1 MVSYL
6 ELIQRSLFFEQ
17 MNKNQKKM
25 NPTTNMPNITFG
37 HLFQRSLEDIDIKN
51 LLLQNNTAESG
62 FSKPIDEEAKFR
74 ECLAFVLEKE
84 GSKLVRRDGGSGES
98 SKYGIL
104 QSTARAFGYKGNIQ
118 AITRSQAEKIY
129 KKLWEQSG
137 AASLSFPLAV
147 VHFDSY
153 VNNPASSKRFLEKSQ
168 GDVGTYLK
176 LREQRYMR
184 LAAAKPEVYG
194 KYLQGWKNRIKGLET
209 MVAAYI
215 KPNAYVENSD
225 AHAKNV

>member
-1 MVSYL
+1 VVSYL

-17 MNKNQKKM
+17 LNKNQKNM
-25 NPTTNMPNITFG
+25 IPTANAPNLTFG
-37 HLFQRSLEDIDIKN
+37 HFFQRSLEDVDTKN
-51 LLLQNNTAESG
+51 LLLQKNMSEPGLSM
-62 FSKPIDEEAKFR
+62 PVDEETKFR
-74 ECLAFVLEKE
+74 KCLAFVLEKE
-84 GSKLVRRDGGSGES
+84 GNKLVHRDGGSGES

-104 QSTARAFGYKGNIQ
+104 QSTARAYGYKGNIQ

-129 KKLWEQSG
+129 KKFWEQSG
-137 AASLSFPLAV
+137 AASLSLPLAI

-176 LREQRYMR
+176 LREQRYVR
-184 LAAAKPEVYG
+184 LATARPEVYG

-209 MVAAYI
+209 MVAAYM
-215 KPNAYVENSD
+215 KPDAYAENSD
-225 AHAKNV
+225 DYAKNV